1 MIQELRVQHVE
12 YVTEHPFRAVVAAF
26 ERAVGS
32 IEGIGWPA
40 LPTGAEDEAGFRSR
54 VEEHLG
60 PSGFT
65 RFLTLDH
72 GDWLRLYGQADEV
85 VMYTLGN
92 PLIAI
97 TMLRH
102 DIRAGLNVP
111 VRLVIYRDQDS
122 DTTRL
127 AYDVPSTLMGNI
139 DDDACLAAARDL
151 DAKLAA
157 LAEHVTGSRP

>member
-1 MIQELRVQHVE
+1 MIQELRVQHVVH
-12 YVTEHPFRAVVAAF
+12 VTARSYEAVVAAF
-26 ERAVGS
+26 ETAVGS
-32 IEGIGWPA
+32 IEEVGWPA
-40 LPTGAEDEAGFRSR
+40 LPGGARGEGEFRSR
-54 VEEHLG
+54 IEEHLG

-72 GDWLRLYGQADEV
+72 GDWLKLYGQDAKV

-92 PLIAI
+92 PLIAV

-111 VRLVIYRDQDS
+111 VRVVIYRDEAS
-122 DTTRL
+122 GTTRL

-139 DDDACLAAARDL
+139 ADEACLAAARSL

-157 LAEHVTGSRP
+157 LAERVTGTTA

>member
-12 YVTEHPFRAVVAAF
+12 HVTTRSFEEVVAAF
-26 ERAVGS
+26 EHAVGS
-32 IEGIGWPA
+32 IEEVGWPA
-40 LPTGAEDEAGFRSR
+40 LPSGARDEGEFRSR
-54 VEEHLG
+54 VEEYIG

-72 GDWLRLYGQADEV
+72 GDWLKLYGQDAKV
-85 VMYTLGN
+85 IMYTLGN

-111 VRLVIYRDQDS
+111 VRLVIYWDEAS
-122 DTTRL
+122 GTTRL
-127 AYDVPSTLMGNI
+127 AYDVPSTLMSTI
-139 DDDACLAAARDL
+139 ADEACLAAARGL

-157 LAEHVTGSRP
+157 LAEQVTGTTA

>member
-1 MIQELRVQHVE
+1 MIQELQVRHVE
-12 YVTEHPFRAVVAAF
+12 HVTTRSFEEVVAAF
-26 ERAVGS
+26 EHAVGS
-32 IEGIGWPA
+32 IEAVGWPA
-40 LPTGAEDEAGFRSR
+40 LPGGARDEGEFRSR

-72 GDWLRLYGQADEV
+72 GDWLKLYGQDAKV

-111 VRLVIYRDQDS
+111 VRLLIYRDEAS
-122 DTTRL
+122 GTTRL

-139 DDDACLAAARDL
+139 ENDPCLDAARGL

-157 LAEHVTGSRP
+157 LAEQATGARA

>member
-1 MIQELRVQHVE
+1 MIQELWIQHVE
-12 YVTEHPFRAVVAAF
+12 HVTNRSFEEVVVAF

-32 IEGIGWPA
+32 IEEISWPA
-40 LPTGAEDEAGFRSR
+40 LPAGARDEAEFRDR
-54 VEEHLG
+54 VEGILG

-72 GDWLRLYGQADEV
+72 GDWLRLYAQDAKM
-85 VMYTLGN
+85 VMNTVGN

-111 VRLVIYRDQDS
+111 VRLVIYRDEAS
-122 DTTRL
+122 GTTRL

-139 DDDACLAAARDL
+139 DDDACLAAARGL
-151 DAKLAA
+151 DAKLVA
-157 LAEHVTGSRP
+157 LAEQVTGSRA

>member
-1 MIQELRVQHVE
+1 MIQELRVQHAE
-12 YVTEHPFRAVVAAF
+12 HVTERSFEEVVAAF
-26 ERAVGS
+26 EHAVGS
-32 IEGIGWPA
+32 IEAVGWPA
-40 LPTGAEDEAGFRSR
+40 LPGGARDEGEFRSR

-72 GDWLRLYGQADEV
+72 GDWLKLYGQDAKV

-111 VRLVIYRDQDS
+111 VRLLIYRDEAS
-122 DTTRL
+122 GTTRL

-139 DDDACLAAARDL
+139 ENDACLAAARGL
-151 DAKLAA
+151 DDKLAA
-157 LAEHVTGSRP
+157 LAELVTGSRA

>member
-12 YVTEHPFRAVVAAF
+12 HVTTRSFEKVVAAS
-26 ERAVGS
+26 EHAMGS
-32 IEGIGWPA
+32 IEEVGGPA
-40 LPTGAEDEAGFRSR
+40 LPGGARDEGEFWNR

-72 GDWLRLYGQADEV
+72 GDRLKLYGQDAEV
-85 VMYTLGN
+85 IMYTLGN
-92 PLIAI
+92 PFIAI

-111 VRLVIYRDQDS
+111 VRLDIYRDEAS
-122 DTTRL
+122 GTTRL

-139 DDDACLAAARDL
+139 ADEVCLAAARGL

-157 LAEHVTGSRP
+157 LADQVTGTTA

>member
-12 YVTEHPFRAVVAAF
+12 HVVTQSFETVVAAF
-26 ERAVGS
+26 EDAVGS
-32 IEGIGWPA
+32 IEEVGWPA
-40 LPTGAEDEAGFRSR
+40 LPGGAHDEGEFRSR
-54 VEEHLG
+54 VEKHLG

-72 GDWLRLYGQADEV
+72 GDWLKLYGQDAKV

-111 VRLVIYRDQDS
+111 VRLVIYRDEAS
-122 DTTRL
+122 ATTRL

-139 DDDACLAAARDL
+139 ADKACLAAARGL

-157 LAEHVTGSRP
+157 LAEQVTGTTA

>member
-1 MIQELRVQHVE
+1 MIHELRVQHVE
-12 YVTEHPFRAVVAAF
+12 YVTERPFQAVVTAF
-26 ERAVGS
+26 EHAVGS
-32 IEGIGWPA
+32 IEEIGWSA
-40 LPTGAEDEAGFRSR
+40 LPAGAQDQADFRSR

-65 RFLTLDH
+65 RFLTLNH
-72 GDWLRLYGQADEV
+72 GDWLQLYGQGAKV

-111 VRLVIYRDQDS
+111 VRLVIYRDEAS
-122 DTTRL
+122 ETTRL
-127 AYDVPSTLMGNI
+127 AYEVPSTLMGLSLI
-139 DDDACLAAARDL
+139 
-151 DAKLAA
+151 
-157 LAEHVTGSRP
+157 HI